1 MSKGLSTQQRR
12 ILGFAC
18 AVNRLTNH
26 GELKQ
31 KTGPDYRTQ
40 YQFEWRLMI
49 PFGGSIK
56 CERLNKLRDGRLDRQ
71 HYEMRRGPLSL
82 ASHSKSIDISIKR
95 SIKSLISHGCIVQ
108 TDGFDFFIG
117 NQLHHYYWGCVL
129 TQKGIDIGQEH
140 EATPVDLLT
149 SVECLRSG
157 HVLKTFHVR
166 EVLASD
172 KVDDENKRRIE
183 SQLRRRYADE

>member
-1 MSKGLSTQQRR
+1 M
-12 ILGFAC
+12 I
-18 AVNRLTNH
+18 
-26 GELKQ
+26 
-31 KTGPDYRTQ
+31 DYPGVVDINYKLATH
-40 YQFEWRLMI
+40 WIHNI